1 MPSGSFGLVRHP
13 NPTLEHMR
21 VARAGAVSEPASKT
35 ADRIG
40 AFPRPHLIS
49 NKAPHYVIAFKRIKA
64 DVLRKLSFVALC
76 GTGRHP

>member
-1 MPSGSFGLVRHP
+1 
-13 NPTLEHMR
+13 MR

-49 NKAPHYVIAFKRIKA
+49 NKAPRIMLLLLNA
-64 DVLRKLSFVALC
+64 
-76 GTGRHP
+76 